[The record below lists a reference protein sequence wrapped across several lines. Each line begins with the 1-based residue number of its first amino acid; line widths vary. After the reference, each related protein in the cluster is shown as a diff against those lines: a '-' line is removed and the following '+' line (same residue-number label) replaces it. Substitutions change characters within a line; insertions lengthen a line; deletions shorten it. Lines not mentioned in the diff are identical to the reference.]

1 VEGRIDDSKAIL
13 RALWEASG
21 DPTVAVDEECSP
33 TKVCR
38 NMRDVTFDGFADQG
52 ADPAAAWREQL
63 AREGKLDPSAGSVR
77 DLVLGTDHAR

>member
-1 VEGRIDDSKAIL
+1 VEGRIDDSKAVL

-38 NMRDVTFDGFADQG
+38 NMRDITFDGFADQG
-52 ADPAAAWREQL
+52 ADPCRRMARAARPRRQ
-63 AREGKLDPSAGSVR
+63 ARPVR
-77 DLVLGTDHAR
+77 RLRP